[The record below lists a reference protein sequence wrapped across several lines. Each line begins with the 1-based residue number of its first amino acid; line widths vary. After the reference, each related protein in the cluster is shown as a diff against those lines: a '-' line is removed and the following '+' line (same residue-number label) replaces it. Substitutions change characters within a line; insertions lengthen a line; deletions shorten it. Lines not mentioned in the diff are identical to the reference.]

1 MPRGGRLDFMHPEMT
16 VAGAPIDHRLATDD
30 TQSFAW
36 SVSPT
41 GFRAPSGQL
50 LHFETPSP
58 LPKDPYE
65 AVLYPPRG
73 PH

>member
-16 VAGAPIDHRLATDD
+16 VAGAPINPCSATADA
-30 TQSFAW
+30 QSLAW

-41 GFRAPSGQL
+41 GFRTPSGQL
-50 LHFETPSP
+50 LHFETPSS
-58 LPKDPYE
+58 LPKDPYK